1 MCKEEEDGDGEE
13 EDGDA
18 EDAAFG
24 AYGSTGEEWV
34 AGGVGGE
41 ETALHEAAAVGDAV
55 EEGLA
60 PVPGGVEAD
69 APPQRAGAPEGYDED
84 YAGEEDLEEAEPVLT
99 GVVGVG
105 IEEEGRSED

>member
-1 MCKEEEDGDGEE
+1 MGEVEVLRGRREWRLRELERWLRGGVGKDEEDGDGQE

-24 AYGSTGEEWV
+24 AYGSAGEEWI
-34 AGGVGGE
+34 AGGVRGE

-69 APPQRAGAPEGYDED
+69 APPQRAGAPEGDDED
-84 YAGEEDLEEAEPVLT
+84 
-99 GVVGVG
+99 
-105 IEEEGRSED
+105 